1 MPEPQTRSPDAGFND
16 VTVIRPSIGWI
27 AINWRE
33 MWEAR
38 ELLFFLMRRDVTVRY
53 KQTVLGVAWA
63 VLQPVFSMLVFT
75 IIFGTLAKMPS
86 EGFPYAIFVYA
97 GLLPWTFFSIA
108 VSTSSQ
114 SLVNQ
119 QALLTKIYLP
129 RLFVPSTSI
138 GSGLVDFAVSLVV
151 FGGLMAYYGVAPGWG
166 MLAVPFLL
174 VLTIVAS
181 LGLGLFLSAVT
192 VTYRDFRYVTPFMI
206 QVWMYLSP
214 VIYPVAIVPSDWQW
228 LLAIN
233 PMAGIIDGFR
243 AALLGRPWN
252 LTALGI
258 STASALLFLAFG
270 LFYFRRTERRFA
282 DVA

>member
-97 GLLPWTFFSIA
+97 GLLPWTFFSTA

-138 GSGLVDFAVSLVV
+138 GSGLVDFAVSFVV

-174 VLTIVAS
+174 VLTVVAA
-181 LGLGLFLSAVT
+181 LGLGLLLSAVT

-252 LTALGI
+252 LTALAI
-258 STASALLFLAFG
+258 STASSLVFLAFG